1 MNQLALFQNDEAGHH
16 PGIVGTAN
24 STAVNRTKPVPTGQC
39 GQVLNLIREFQ
50 PVASFDISIG
60 HAIPELAARVHDLR
74 AMGFN
79 VVTTILPRVMFR
91 GAERRNVA
99 SYSMG
104 SPEWPRPGF
113 FADEV
118 AK

>member
-1 MNQLALFQNDEAGHH
+1 MNQMPLFKNDDTGRA
-16 PGIVGTAN
+16 PGIVGKAK
-24 STAVNRTKPVPTGQC
+24 SSAGDRIKPIPTGQC

-99 SYSMG
+99 SYSIS

-113 FADEV
+113 FADKI